1 MRLAGGKKIPTVG
14 DEGPSAGA
22 PPGLRPADLL
32 ALFLVAALYV
42 LAAKLGLTLA
52 FVHASATAVWPHA
65 AWTFA
70 IWSKV
75 GA

>member
-14 DEGPSAGA
+14 EEAPNAGA
-22 PPGLRPADLL
+22 LPGLRPADLL

-52 FVHASATAVWPHA
+52 FVHASATAVWPPAGIALA
-65 AWTFA
+65 ALLLR
-70 IWSKV
+70 
-75 GA
+75 G